1 MAVHNSKPC
10 NNSLQPNHKTHRRVS
25 YQSAQLLLNIRN
37 SQQQPPMPSLPPLPP
52 LPQINNVDNDG
63 NAHLLASQTITAA
76 TTTTSPTH
84 QFDTAATSDSTP
96 FIVTPP
102 TASKNILTPPLP
114 LDTMNVD
121 SSYIQSMIDQPR
133 PKRPLSAFNLF

>member
-1 MAVHNSKPC
+1 MAVHISKPC

-25 YQSAQLLLNIRN
+25 YQSAQLLLNMRN
-37 SQQQPPMPSLPPLPP
+37 TQQQPPMPSLPPLPP
-52 LPQINNVDNDG
+52 LPQIDNNDDNT
-63 NAHLLASQTITAA
+63 HLLVSQPVAA
-76 TTTTSPTH
+76 FTTSTSPH

-96 FIVTPP
+96 FNVTPP

-114 LDTMNVD
+114 LVNMDVD

>member
-1 MAVHNSKPC
+1 
-10 NNSLQPNHKTHRRVS
+10 
-25 YQSAQLLLNIRN
+25 
-37 SQQQPPMPSLPPLPP
+37 MPSLPPLPP

-63 NAHLLASQTITAA
+63 NAHILASQTITAT

>member
-1 MAVHNSKPC
+1 MAVKAC
-10 NNSLQPNHKTHRRVS
+10 TNSLQQQHHKTHRRVS
-25 YQSAQLLLNIRN
+25 IQTAQLLLDMRQ
-37 SQQQPPMPSLPPLPP
+37 QQQPPMPSLPPLPP
-52 LPQINNVDNDG
+52 LPQINNDDDD
-63 NAHLLASQTITAA
+63 AHLLASQTVITAA
-76 TTTTSPTH
+76 STSTSPH
-84 QFDTAATSDSTP
+84 QFDTAAAADSTS

-102 TASKNILTPPLP
+102 TTSKNILTPPLP

>member
-1 MAVHNSKPC
+1 MAVHNSKPG
-10 NNSLQPNHKTHRRVS
+10 NNSKHHKTRRRSSV
-25 YQSAQLLLNIRN
+25 QSAQLLLNMR
-37 SQQQPPMPSLPPLPP
+37 QQQPPMPSLPPLPP
-52 LPQINNVDNDG
+52 LPQINNVDNDDK
-63 NAHLLASQTITAA
+63 HLLASQTITAA
-76 TTTTSPTH
+76 ATTTSPH
-84 QFDTAATSDSTP
+84 QFDTAAAADSTP

>member
-25 YQSAQLLLNIRN
+25 YQSAQLLLNMRN
-37 SQQQPPMPSLPPLPP
+37 TQQQPPMPSLPPLPP
-52 LPQINNVDNDG
+52 LPQVDNNID
-63 NAHLLASQTITAA
+63 AHILASQKTVITAA
-76 TTTTSPTH
+76 TLTSPH
-84 QFDTAATSDSTP
+84 QFDTAATSDSTS
-96 FIVTPP
+96 FVTPP

>member
-1 MAVHNSKPC
+1 
-10 NNSLQPNHKTHRRVS
+10 
-25 YQSAQLLLNIRN
+25 
-37 SQQQPPMPSLPPLPP
+37 MPSLPPLPP
-52 LPQINNVDNDG
+52 LPQVDNNID
-63 NAHLLASQTITAA
+63 AHILASQKTVITAA
-76 TTTTSPTH
+76 TSTSPH
-84 QFDTAATSDSTP
+84 QFDTAAASDSTP

>member
-1 MAVHNSKPC
+1 MAVKACTNSTK
-10 NNSLQPNHKTHRRVS
+10 LQQKHHKTHRRIS
-25 YQSAQLLLNIRN
+25 IQTAQLLLNMR
-37 SQQQPPMPSLPPLPP
+37 QQEEQPPMPSLPPLPP
-52 LPQINNVDNDG
+52 LPQVDNDID
-63 NAHLLASQTITAA
+63 AHNLASQTVVTTA
-76 TTTTSPTH
+76 TSTSPH
-84 QFDTAATSDSTP
+84 QFDTAAAADSTP

-102 TASKNILTPPLP
+102 TTSKNILTPPLP